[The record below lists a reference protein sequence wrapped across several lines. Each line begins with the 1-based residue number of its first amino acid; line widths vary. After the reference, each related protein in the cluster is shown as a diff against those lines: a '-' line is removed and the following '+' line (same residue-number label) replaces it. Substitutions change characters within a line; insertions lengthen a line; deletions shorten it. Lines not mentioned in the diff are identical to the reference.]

1 MYRTDD
7 PAADYDR
14 YCAEQEALW
23 DELPKCAY
31 CHEPIQD
38 DYCYEINDELIC
50 EDCLNDNHRKR
61 VDDYVE

>member
-14 YCAEQEALW
+14 YCDEQ
-23 DELPKCAY
+23 DEWLERLPRCAY

-38 DYCYEINDELIC
+38 DFCYEINDELIC
-50 EDCLNDNHRKR
+50 EECLVENHRKC
-61 VDDYVE
+61 VEDYV